1 MTDLT
6 NLNKEQKALLEKYR
20 NSETK
25 GESIFDKFKK
35 SFKK

>member
-1 MTDLT
+1 MKEKC
-6 NLNKEQKALLEKYR
+6 KEQRKLLEEYKK
-20 NSETK
+20 SETK